1 MVQIVG
7 KEVAT
12 TVHDLVSAL
21 TLTKYPPPRTVS
33 TQTPAGLGFARDRL
47 MLGDM
52 LATEMTAYDRGC
64 RPWSGAQDNYCPT
77 G

>member
-12 TVHDLVSAL
+12 TVHDLVI
-21 TLTKYPPPRTVS
+21 S

-64 RPWSGAQDNYCPT
+64 RPWSGAQDNYCPP